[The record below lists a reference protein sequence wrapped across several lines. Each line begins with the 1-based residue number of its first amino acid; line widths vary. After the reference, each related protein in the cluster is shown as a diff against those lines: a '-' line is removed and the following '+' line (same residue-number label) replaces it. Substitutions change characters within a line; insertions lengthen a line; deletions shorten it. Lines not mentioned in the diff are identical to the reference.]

1 MATKLKNLILFSVA
15 SAGLLFS
22 ADDAMAQV
30 YCNDYN
36 TAAALLAAANGNGG
50 ECVATPE
57 SAKFTV
63 YDISLCTS
71 RPDVGSTS
79 SCTSIFS
86 SASGRDILVSNSDS
100 IALDPNITIP
110 HDDYSYAA
118 LTIDERFGIEA
129 AFDMGFTVGGW
140 VDPSNNANVPSTQ
153 GQYCWTNGSDID
165 LYGLTSGNVR
175 CGATAQMAN
184 SQAAVSH
191 ETLLFLDDSPNM
203 TASADDMQSIDGTFD
218 IRLLNSAGQ
227 LATVDRSDILANIAA
242 HDTDKL
248 FVIIPL
254 PSVQRVDENS
264 SNIDVGFMVTD
275 MMNLKVQTCSDGAM
289 PSPNVIP
296 CIQNAIINSIGFY
309 TRIE

>member
-1 MATKLKNLILFSVA
+1 VATKIKNLILFSVA
-15 SAGLLFS
+15 SAGILFS

-30 YCNDYN
+30 VYCNDYN
-36 TAAALLAAANGNGG
+36 SGADLLNATNNNLS

-57 SAKFTV
+57 FAKFTV

-79 SCTSIFS
+79 SCTSIFGS
-86 SASGRDILVSNSDS
+86 VSGREILVSDS
-100 IALDPNITIP
+100 ETISLNPNITIP
-110 HDDYSYAA
+110 HDDYSYAT
-118 LTIDERFGIEA
+118 LTLDNRYGIKA
-129 AFDMGFTVGGW
+129 VLDMGFTVGGW
-140 VDPSNNANVPSTQ
+140 VDPSNNTNIPSTQ
-153 GQYCWTNGSDID
+153 GEHCWTNGLDID
-165 LYGLTSGNVR
+165 LYGQTSGNVR
-175 CGATAQMAN
+175 CGATAQIAN

-191 ETLLFLDDSPNM
+191 ETVFFLEDSPNM
-203 TASADDMQSIDGTFD
+203 TASYDGLPSIDGSFD
-218 IRLLNSAGQ
+218 IRLINSAGQ
-227 LATVDRSDILANIAA
+227 LAAVDPVYIVANN
-242 HDTDKL
+242 TDKL

-275 MMNLKVQTCSDGAM
+275 MMNLKVQTCSDGAT
-289 PSPNVIP
+289 PSPNMIP

>member
-15 SAGLLFS
+15 SAGLLFF

-36 TAAALLAAANGNGG
+36 TAAALLTAANGNGG

-153 GQYCWTNGSDID
+153 GQHCWTNGSDID

-191 ETLLFLDDSPNM
+191 ETLFFLDDSPNM
-203 TASADDMQSIDGTFD
+203 TASADGMQSIDGTFD
-218 IRLLNSAGQ
+218 IRLINSAGQ
-227 LATVDRSDILANIAA
+227 LATVDPVNIVAN
-242 HDTDKL
+242 DTDKL

-275 MMNLKVQTCSDGAM
+275 MMNLKVQSC
-289 PSPNVIP
+289 PNVTI